1 VQTIVSFSAVDK
13 YCESKI
19 CELHFTSSHKKSIM
33 YFDRFSNTIYS
44 LIVSES
50 AEKGEINM
58 EQIDFDFKG
67 KEITVRN
74 IFRVS
79 PQSTNYIIIDKDG
92 NELWGGTELYKCK
105 YLDCEVTFMRVIGEP
120 YTDGYMELRIEVS
133 ENE

>member
-1 VQTIVSFSAVDK
+1 
-13 YCESKI
+13 
-19 CELHFTSSHKKSIM
+19 
-33 YFDRFSNTIYS
+33 
-44 LIVSES
+44 
-50 AEKGEINM
+50 M

-120 YTDGYMELRIEVS
+120 YTDGYMELRIEVGK
-133 ENE
+133 NEHI